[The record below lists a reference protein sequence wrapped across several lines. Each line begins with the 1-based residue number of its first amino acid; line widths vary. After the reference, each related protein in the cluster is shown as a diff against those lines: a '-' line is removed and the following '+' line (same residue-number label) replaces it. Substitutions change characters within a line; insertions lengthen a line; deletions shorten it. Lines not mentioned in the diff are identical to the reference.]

1 MLLPIYKKKTK
12 YFLSH
17 LALAVLIIA
26 GFVILVTFA
35 YAGDSTAIASDVNDM
50 VDLVAMISKI
60 LGVIFALFGI
70 VKYIISHAS
79 EQGDE
84 MYKSVMLIAL
94 GVVLVMVPVILQ
106 SVNWGNIIK
115 SDATNWNET
124 TVSNENILEIQINDR
139 EAVTRTQ

>member
-12 YFLSH
+12 YFLSY

>member
-1 MLLPIYKKKTK
+1 MLLHIYDRKTK
-12 YFLSH
+12 YFLTH
-17 LALAVLIIA
+17 LALAVLVIA
-26 GFVILVTFA
+26 GLAIIVTPA

-94 GVVLVMVPVILQ
+94 GVVLVIVPVILQ

-115 SDATNWNET
+115 SDAANWNET
-124 TVSNENILEIQINDR
+124 SASNENILEIQINDR

>member
-1 MLLPIYKKKTK
+1 MAYIYKKKTR
-12 YFLSH
+12 YFLIH
-17 LALAVLIIA
+17 LVLAILFIVGLAII
-26 GFVILVTFA
+26 VTPA
-35 YAGDSTAIASDVNDM
+35 RAGDSTTIASDVSDM

-94 GVVLVMVPVILQ
+94 GVVLVVVPVILQ
-106 SVNWGNIIK
+106 SVNWENIIK
-115 SDATNWNET
+115 SDAANYGETET
-124 TVSNENILEIQINDR
+124 TGENILEIQINDR